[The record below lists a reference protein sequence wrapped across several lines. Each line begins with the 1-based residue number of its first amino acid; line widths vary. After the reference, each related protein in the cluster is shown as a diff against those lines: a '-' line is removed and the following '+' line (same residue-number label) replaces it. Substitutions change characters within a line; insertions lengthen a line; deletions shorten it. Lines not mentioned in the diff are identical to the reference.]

1 MRDDIREVKESLESI
16 NAKQHSLNHNQ
27 INNLALCNLKNNFDA
42 IQKHQKMSDVSD
54 DRLMPQTSVRI
65 ERELKTP

>member
-27 INNLALCNLKNNFDA
+27 INNLALSNLKNNFDA
-42 IQKHQKMSDVSD
+42 IQKRQ
-54 DRLMPQTSVRI
+54 
-65 ERELKTP
+65 